1 MTSTYNSNL
10 VTSGPV
16 TNEFSTAAFR
26 MGHSLVEGLVQLYA
40 ENGAQL
46 PSYSMSDYFNNPS
59 MIVTDTS
66 FIDNVIRGLIT
77 QNSEAVDDLVT
88 DALWNK
94 FFR

>member
-1 MTSTYNSNL
+1 MTGTYNSNL
-10 VTSGPV
+10 VNSGPV
-16 TNEFSTAAFR
+16 SNEFSTAAFR
-26 MGHSLVEGLVQLYA
+26 MGHSLVDGLVLLYA
-40 ENGAQL
+40 ENGSL
-46 PSYSMSDYFNNPS
+46 LTNYTMSDVFNNPS

-94 FFR
+94 LFR